1 MLDISA
7 RCAVTSS
14 GLHAPARDIEMNRK
28 AIAVVAVVAIALTSF
43 VAIHIVRGQAHE
55 PALELTAV
63 LTPPPLT
70 PPPVE
75 RDRPATVD
83 VSLETVEAKGRLA
96 SDVTYNFWTFNGTVP
111 GPFIRVRVG
120 DTLRIKLKNAKS
132 SMNWHSVNFHAA
144 TGPGGGGSVQVP
156 PGEEREFQWK
166 ALHTGL
172 FVYHCM
178 TPHVPIHIA
187 NGMYGLILVEPEGG
201 LPPVDREYYV
211 MQGEFYTKGR
221 TLQAGFQAFDVEKAH
236 AEKPEYVVFNGAMD
250 SLLND
255 GALKGQVGET
265 VRLFVGNGGP
275 TFVSSFH
282 VVGAVFDAVYPD
294 GAIGSPPQKNV
305 QMTMIPTGSA
315 AIMDF
320 KLHVPGRFFLVDH
333 SYFRSHEKG
342 TLGALDVTGPF
353 VPSIF
358 SAKPN
363 GAWGH

>member
-1 MLDISA
+1 
-7 RCAVTSS
+7 
-14 GLHAPARDIEMNRK
+14 MNRK
-28 AIAVVAVVAIALTSF
+28 TAAVTAAVVTALISI
-43 VAIHIVRGQAHE
+43 VAIHIVRGQAPE
-55 PALELTAV
+55 VALEVAAI

-75 RDRPATVD
+75 RNRAATVL
-83 VSLETVEAKGRLA
+83 VSLETTEVKGRLA
-96 SDVTYNFWTFNGTVP
+96 NDVTYKFWTFNGTVP

-120 DTLRIKLKNAKS
+120 DTLRIRLKNAKS

-144 TGPGGGGSVQVP
+144 TGPGGGGSVQVA
-156 PGEEREFQWK
+156 PGEEKDFQWK
-166 ALHTGL
+166 AMHPGL

-221 TLQAGFQAFDVEKAH
+221 TLEAGLQPFDVTKAH
-236 AEKPEYVVFNGAMD
+236 AERPEYVVFNGSMD

-255 GALKGQVGET
+255 GALKGRVGET

-275 TFVSSFH
+275 TFTSSFH
-282 VVGAVFDAVYPD
+282 VVGAVFDAVYAN
-294 GAIGSPPQKNV
+294 GAIGHPPQQNV
-305 QMTMIPTGSA
+305 QMITIPTGSA
-315 AIMDF
+315 AIVDF

-333 SYFRSHEKG
+333 TYFRSHEKG

-358 SAKPN
+358 SAKPGN
-363 GAWGH
+363 GQWGH